1 MLHFE
6 LEFGHSVPRRQMC
19 DTKASSSTC
28 SKEVLTKISR
38 VMDPNK
44 GDTPT
49 KPKFFQQEF
58 IVLAA
63 KA

>member
-1 MLHFE
+1 
-6 LEFGHSVPRRQMC
+6 VPRRQMC

-28 SKEVLTKISR
+28 TEEVLTKISR

-49 KPKFFQQEF
+49 KPKFFQQDF

>member
-1 MLHFE
+1 MLHFAPE
-6 LEFGHSVPRRQMC
+6 HRDPVSRRQMC

-28 SKEVLTKISR
+28 TEEVLTKISR